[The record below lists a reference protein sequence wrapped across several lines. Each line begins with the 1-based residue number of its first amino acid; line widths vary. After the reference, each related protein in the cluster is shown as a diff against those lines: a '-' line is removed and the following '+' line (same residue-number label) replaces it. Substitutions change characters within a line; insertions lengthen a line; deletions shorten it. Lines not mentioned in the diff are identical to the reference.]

1 MAGLD
6 DIKISR
12 AIIERYMKD
21 FSDAL
26 DCDVAI
32 AGGGPAGLTAAYY
45 LAKAGLKTVLIESK
59 LSIGGGMW
67 GGGMMFNRIVLQE
80 ESLPVLEEMGVRCE
94 SCGDGNFLAS
104 SIETV
109 SALTYRAVSAGARIF
124 NLIRVEDVYLVEN
137 RVCGLV
143 LNWSSVELANLHVDP
158 LTLRAKYVV
167 ESTGHPLEVVQ
178 VLVRKNEVELN
189 TRTGGIEK
197 ERSMWAERGE
207 TAVVENTREV
217 FPGMFVAGMAAN
229 AVYGD
234 YRMGPVFG
242 GMILSG
248 KKVAEQIIERLS

>member
-1 MAGLD
+1 MTGLD

-12 AIIERYMKD
+12 AIIERYMQD

-45 LAKAGLKTVLIESK
+45 LANAGLKTVLIESK

-67 GGGMMFNRIVLQE
+67 GGGMMFNRIVVQE
-80 ESLPVLEEMGVRCE
+80 QSLPILEEMGVRCE
-94 SCGDGNFLAS
+94 SCGDGHFLAS

-109 SALTYRAVSAGARIF
+109 SALTYRAVTAGARFF
-124 NLIRVEDVYLVEN
+124 NLIKVEDVYLVEN
-137 RVCGLV
+137 RITGLV
-143 LNWSSVELANLHVDP
+143 LNWSAVDIANLHVDP
-158 LTLRAKYVV
+158 LTLRSKYVI
-167 ESTGHPLEVVQ
+167 EATGHPLEVVQ

-189 TRTGGIEK
+189 TQSGGIEK
-197 ERSMWAERGE
+197 ERSMWAARGE

-217 FPGMFVAGMAAN
+217 FPGMWVAGMAAN

-242 GMILSG
+242 GMLLSG
-248 KKVAEQIIERLS
+248 KKVAEQIIELLK